1 MSNTTNNTQEIDN
14 VLSVTKGEWKF
25 ASTMQS
31 EVTQFYTSLD
41 EDTMFAITHNEVN
54 FSEKRGN
61 NEAICNA
68 VNNTYGKSINP
79 ESVPL
84 MLEALKE
91 AVSYMNALLS
101 WQTEKVKGDRIR
113 DAILKA
119 KEAINKAT
127 L

>member
-1 MSNTTNNTQEIDN
+1 MSNNTTNNTQEIDN

-68 VNNTYGKSINP
+68 VNNTYQKGINP

-84 MLEALKE
+84 MLEALKGIM
-91 AVSYMNALLS
+91 SIKGI
-101 WQTEKVKGDRIR
+101 EKYVTDYG
-113 DAILKA
+113 LNLA

-127 L
+127 I